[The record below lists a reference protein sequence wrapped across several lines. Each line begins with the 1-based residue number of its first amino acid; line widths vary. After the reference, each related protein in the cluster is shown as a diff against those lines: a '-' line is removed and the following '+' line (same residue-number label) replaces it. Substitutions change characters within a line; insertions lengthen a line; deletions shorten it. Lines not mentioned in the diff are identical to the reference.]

1 MNDHQQY
8 HLTPD
13 DLDAALEQSLAD
25 QPSVHLETCKACQ
38 DLVVAERELVGLL
51 NGMSLFSPSSEFEDR
66 VMARVAVPDPFALRA
81 FRHVRA
87 RWASSRRSLVFATS
101 VAVVLIVT
109 MGGSIAWS
117 LTNQEAL
124 AAVGSSVAGEA
135 ARWFWLGLQALAS
148 NLVEQPWYE
157 DALGA
162 VGTPARLALF
172 SGMASLLYLSGVLA
186 LKRLLALPAQRVA
199 HAQF

>member
-1 MNDHQQY
+1 
-8 HLTPD
+8 
-13 DLDAALEQSLAD
+13 
-25 QPSVHLETCKACQ
+25 
-38 DLVVAERELVGLL
+38 
-51 NGMSLFSPSSEFEDR
+51 
-66 VMARVAVPDPFALRA
+66 MARVAVPDPFALRA
-81 FRHVRA
+81 FRLLRGRVVT
-87 RWASSRRSLVFATS
+87 SRRSLVFATS
-101 VAVVLIVT
+101 VAVLLVAT

-117 LTNQEAL
+117 LANQDVF
-124 AAVGSSVAGEA
+124 AAIGSSVAGEA

-157 DALGA
+157 DALNV

-186 LKRLLALPAQRVA
+186 LRRLMALPTQRVA

>member
-1 MNDHQQY
+1 MSGHQHY

-13 DLDAALEQSLAD
+13 DVDAALEQRLAV
-25 QPSVHLETCKACQ
+25 QPSAHLGTCQACQ
-38 DLVVAERELVGLL
+38 ELLEAERELAGLL
-51 NGMSLFSPSSEFEDR
+51 NGMPRFDPSSDFEDR
-66 VMARVAVPDPFALRA
+66 VMARVAVPDPFGLRA
-81 FRHVRA
+81 FRNVRA
-87 RWASSRRSLVFATS
+87 RLASSRRSLVFATS
-101 VAVVLIVT
+101 VAVVLVVT

-124 AAVGSSVAGEA
+124 AAIGSSVAAEA

-157 DALGA
+157 DALDV

-199 HAQF
+199 HAQL

>member
-1 MNDHQQY
+1 MHEHQQD

-13 DLDAALEQSLAD
+13 DLDALLSESSAAPVSL
-25 QPSVHLETCKACQ
+25 HLESCRDCRE
-38 DLVVAERELVGLL
+38 LLEAERTLVGLL
-51 NGMSLFSPSSEFEDR
+51 DEMPRFDPAPGFGDR
-66 VMARVAVPDPFALRA
+66 VMARVNVPDPFALRA
-81 FRHVRA
+81 LRTLRGKVA
-87 RWASSRRSLVFATS
+87 VSRRSLVFATS
-101 VAVVLIVT
+101 LVVVLVAT
-109 MGGSIAWS
+109 MGGSVAWS
-117 LTNQEAL
+117 LANQEFF
-124 AAVGSSVAGEA
+124 AAVGTSVAGEA

-157 DALGA
+157 DALNV

-186 LKRLLALPAQRVA
+186 LRRLMALPTQRVA

>member
-1 MNDHQQY
+1 MHEHQQD

-13 DLDAALEQSLAD
+13 DLDALLAESITAPVSL
-25 QPSVHLETCKACQ
+25 HLESCRDCRE
-38 DLVVAERELVGLL
+38 LVDVERRLVGLL
-51 NGMSLFSPSSEFEDR
+51 DEMPRFGPASGFEDR
-66 VMARVAVPDPFALRA
+66 VMARVTVPDPFALRA
-81 FRHVRA
+81 FRLLRGRLVT
-87 RWASSRRSLVFATS
+87 SRRSLVFATT
-101 VAVVLIVT
+101 VAVLLVVT

-117 LTNQEAL
+117 LANQDVF
-124 AAVGSSVAGEA
+124 AAIGSSVAGEA

-157 DALGA
+157 DALNV

-186 LKRLLALPAQRVA
+186 LRRLMALPTQRVA